1 MAAMQELCTGG
12 LSRAVKR
19 CDGDSDAS
27 VRSVG
32 EGATRYHAGGD
43 GELRFVKMVHGRTP
57 PGSVQGL
64 AMERRSLLDGC
75 NRSLSEKPALV

>member
-1 MAAMQELCTGG
+1 MQELCTGG

-27 VRSVG
+27 VRGVG

-43 GELRFVKMVHGRTP
+43 GELRFVKMVFMDGLLL
-57 PGSVQGL
+57 GSVRGL
-64 AMERRSLLDGC
+64 A
-75 NRSLSEKPALV
+75 PALRSVLVV